1 MNIEQL
7 TSENNKLKSIINES
21 ILDKCK
27 NIKQLQLLN
36 IENAKLRSN
45 LKLNL
50 CLMLLLSVCLVAVIM
65 K

>member
-7 TSENNKLKSIINES
+7 TSENNKLKSIISES

-36 IENAKLRSN
+36 TENAKLRSN

-50 CLMLLLSVCLVAVIM
+50 CLMLLLAGCLVAVII

>member
-50 CLMLLLSVCLVAVIM
+50 CLMLLLAGCLVAVII